1 MDHKDPDQEKDQD
14 LMVYHMDLMDQDQK
28 KGKVIGQDLMVDH
41 MDHKDL
47 SQEKDQDLMVYHM
60 DPDQ

>member
-1 MDHKDPDQEKDQD
+1 
-14 LMVYHMDLMDQDQK
+14 MDLMDQDQK

-41 MDHKDL
+41 MDLMDQDQK
-47 SQEKDQDLMVYHM
+47 KGKVIGQDLMVYHM